1 MKLFSIEKRIIELKQ
16 EIAKKP
22 KELRKRLEDV
32 GVSQSQLDGLVENE
46 NEPLQDELKKLE
58 IKRQFI
64 LDRRNSW
71 VAKSVWN
78 VVVPIVISV
87 ITAYLVSVFVMR

>member
-1 MKLFSIEKRIIELKQ
+1 MGICLILKQ